1 MMAIMSDDGV
11 ELPSWARYGS
21 NIAAG
26 LLFGLGVTL
35 ACLAWVDMFGYA
47 HFLASLAN
55 L

>member
-1 MMAIMSDDGV
+1 MHEDEV
-11 ELPSWARYGS
+11 ELPTWARYAS

-35 ACLAWVDMFGYA
+35 ACLAWVDMVGYQ
-47 HFLASLAN
+47 HFLASLRN